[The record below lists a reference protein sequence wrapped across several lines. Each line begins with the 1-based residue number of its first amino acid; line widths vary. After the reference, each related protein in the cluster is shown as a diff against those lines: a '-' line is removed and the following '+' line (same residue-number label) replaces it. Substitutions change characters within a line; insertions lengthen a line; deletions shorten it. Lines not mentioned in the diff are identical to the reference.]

1 MYVCLYRPSWCGL
14 IPAHRFSTHPLF
26 TLYFFL
32 ESPRIAGE
40 GSKKIMEGSGWES
53 WLLLRFSI
61 QFGLLTQVKWWLSC
75 VWFLWLTLNLE
86 NDDKTFREIGVF
98 SRFEYLISW
107 MIDVVWFSSSFVH
120 WVFSS
125 FVHMRFLL
133 LVFIRSPSEIAWREI
148 AIVTLRL
155 FGWCLFTGAGPWRF
169 NGARSWIGSVW
180 GFSRLGEIWG
190 YWSECRQGGLQ

>member
-1 MYVCLYRPSWCGL
+1 MGL
-14 IPAHRFSTHPLF
+14 IPARRFSTHPLF

-32 ESPRIAGE
+32 ESPRIAWGR
-40 GSKKIMEGSGWES
+40 IQIFMEGSGWES
-53 WLLLRFSI
+53 WLLRRFLFNLDS
-61 QFGLLTQVKWWLSC
+61 
-75 VWFLWLTLNLE
+75 LNLE
-86 NDDKTFREIGVF
+86 NDYKAFREIGLF